1 MPSTPSLATSVPHQ
15 PSHRRALSSTG
26 TVTNAVARDQFEL
39 LYPNIREFLLSQF
52 TAHSMPQDALEYF
65 TKCLDHNT
73 FSGGGKYKT
82 GLLVVE
88 AAEAFKGRQLND
100 SEYEKAAMLGWAIV
114 FVLTTRGQLHSYFM
128 VSDNIVD
135 QVEMSHRKQ
144 SWHCV
149 EGVGLKAINDALLVE
164 GAVFQLVREHFR
176 NEPYYIDLLELIHE
190 TRHPSFFRNPVPDVR
205 REFHLN
211 SAIINSRLTF
221 KLIGARSHTLRSQ
234 RAAKIY
240 KAAIYSYYL
249 PMALSMIMCGFPVEK
264 GPLDDT
270 SYYECVLDI
279 LLPLGEYAQIQTEYL
294 DSCTGDLPKN
304 RSWCFDAVRTSGT
317 PAQLATLETHFGKP
331 ERTSRLHVQTVF
343 AEAGIDAR
351 YAQYSED
358 AYSRISALIDALP
371 EWHNPS
377 GDAILRRAAFRALLE
392 DIHDSDE

>member
-1 MPSTPSLATSVPHQ
+1 MMPSTPSLAISVPHQ
-15 PSHRRALSSTG
+15 PSHQRAWSASTS

-39 LYPNIREFLLSQF
+39 LYPNIRDFLLSQF
-52 TAHSMPQDALEYF
+52 TAHSMPQDAVDYF

-100 SEYEKAAMLGWAIV
+100 SEYEKAAILGWAIV
-114 FVLTTRGQLHSYFM
+114 FLHSYFL

-135 QVEMSHRKQ
+135 QVEISHRKL

-190 TRHPSFFRNPVPDVR
+190 TRHPAFFRNPVPVSTMRLMDVR
-205 REFHLN
+205 
-211 SAIINSRLTF
+211 
-221 KLIGARSHTLRSQ
+221 HTHAELPMRFLEQ
-234 RAAKIY
+234 HNYQFPRAAKIY

-264 GPLDDT
+264 GPLSDT
-270 SYYECVLDI
+270 SYYEYALDI
-279 LLPLGEYAQIQTEYL
+279 LLPLGEYAQIQTEYF
-294 DSCTGDLPKN
+294 DSCAGDIPKN

-317 PAQLATLETHFGKP
+317 PAQLATLETHFGNPK
-331 ERTSRLHVQTVF
+331 RTSRLHVQTVF
-343 AEAGIDAR
+343 AEAGIDTR
-351 YAQYSED
+351 YAQYSAD

-392 DIHDSDE
+392 DIHDRNE

>member
-1 MPSTPSLATSVPHQ
+1 MPSTPSLATSVPHP

-65 TKCLDHNT
+65 TTCLDHNT

-100 SEYEKAAMLGWAIV
+100 SEYEKAAILGWAIV
-114 FVLTTRGQLHSYFM
+114 FLHSYFM

-190 TRHPSFFRNPVPDVR
+190 TRHPSFFRNPVPVSTMESKDVR
-205 REFHLN
+205 RTHVELHIRFLEQRN
-211 SAIINSRLTF
+211 YQF
-221 KLIGARSHTLRSQ
+221 PVDVQ

-249 PMALSMIMCGFPVEK
+249 PMALSMIMCGFPVEN
-264 GPLDDT
+264 GPLADT
-270 SYYECVLDI
+270 SYYEYVLDI
-279 LLPLGEYAQIQTEYL
+279 LLPLGEYAQVQTEYL

-317 PAQLATLETHFGKP
+317 PAQLATLEAHFGKP

>member
-15 PSHRRALSSTG
+15 SSHRRTLSSTS

-39 LYPNIREFLLSQF
+39 LYPNIRDFLLSQF
-52 TAHSMPQDALEYF
+52 TAHSMPQDAVEYF
-65 TKCLDHNT
+65 TRCLDHNT
-73 FSGGGKYKT
+73 FSGGSKYKT

-100 SEYEKAAMLGWAIV
+100 SEYEKAAILGWAIV
-114 FVLTTRGQLHSYFM
+114 FLHSYFV

-135 QVEMSHRKQ
+135 QVEMSHRKL

-149 EGVGLKAINDALLVE
+149 EGVGLNAINDALLVE

-190 TRHPSFFRNPVPDVR
+190 TRHPSFFRNPVPRNYQFPVDV
-205 REFHLN
+205 
-211 SAIINSRLTF
+211 
-221 KLIGARSHTLRSQ
+221 Q

-264 GPLDDT
+264 GPLADT
-270 SYYECVLDI
+270 SYYEYVLDI
-279 LLPLGEYAQIQTEYL
+279 LLPLGEYAHIQTEYL

-304 RSWCFDAVRTSGT
+304 RSWCFDAIRTSGT

>member
-1 MPSTPSLATSVPHQ
+1 MPPRPSLATSVPHQ
-15 PSHRRALSSTG
+15 PSHRRALSSTSN
-26 TVTNAVARDQFEL
+26 VTNAVARDQFEL
-39 LYPNIREFLLSQF
+39 LYPDIREFLLSQF

-73 FSGGGKYKT
+73 FSGGSKYKT

-100 SEYEKAAMLGWAIV
+100 SEYEKAAILGWAIV
-114 FVLTTRGQLHSYFM
+114 FLHSYFL

-190 TRHPSFFRNPVPDVR
+190 TRHPSFFRNPVPRNYQFPVD
-205 REFHLN
+205 L
-211 SAIINSRLTF
+211 
-221 KLIGARSHTLRSQ
+221 Q

-249 PMALSMIMCGFPVEK
+249 PMALSMIMCGFPVEN
-264 GPLDDT
+264 GPLADT
-270 SYYECVLDI
+270 NYYEYALDI

-377 GDAILRRAAFRALLE
+377 GDATLRRAAFRALLE
-392 DIHDSDE
+392 DIHDNDE